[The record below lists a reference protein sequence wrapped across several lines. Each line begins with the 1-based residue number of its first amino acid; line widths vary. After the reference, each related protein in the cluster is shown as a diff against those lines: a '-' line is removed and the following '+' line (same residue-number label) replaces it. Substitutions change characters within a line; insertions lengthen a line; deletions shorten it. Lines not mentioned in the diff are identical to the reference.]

1 MLVPEGVYK
10 ISSIFLKDNL
20 TLELAKGAVLS
31 AFTDREK
38 FPVLPGEIESYDET
52 AQYNLGSW
60 EGNPLDMFSAI
71 VCGINVE
78 NVVITGEGTIDAVP
92 ILRTGGRTAR
102 SGIRHGA
109 QDCSLSITAKM

>member
-71 VCGINVE
+71 V
-78 NVVITGEGTIDAVP
+78 
-92 ILRTGGRTAR
+92 
-102 SGIRHGA
+102 
-109 QDCSLSITAKM
+109 

>member
-78 NVVITGEGTIDAVP
+78 NVVKERLTAVP